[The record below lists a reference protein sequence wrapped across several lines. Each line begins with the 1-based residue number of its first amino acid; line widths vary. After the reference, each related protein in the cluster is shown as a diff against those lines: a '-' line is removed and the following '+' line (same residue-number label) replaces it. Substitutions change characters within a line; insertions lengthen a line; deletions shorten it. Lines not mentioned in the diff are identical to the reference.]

1 MNMQNLGDALDTLS
15 AAYWHIELIAIA
27 CRHDP
32 GSDAKAF
39 AAVTHTA
46 LEKLEAAKVQI
57 EDLWRYQKQGGAVS

>member
-15 AAYWHIELIAIA
+15 EAYWHIELIAIA
-27 CRHDP
+27 CRYDP

-46 LEKLEAAKVQI
+46 LKKLEAAKAQI
-57 EDLWRYQKQGGAVS
+57 EDLWRYQKWGGVS